1 MHVIASAMYIKC
13 CLELKPSVHPNVGW
27 YNTSRMCGATLRRT
41 LLLMLIVITLIEEG
55 KGSEVPTR
63 PPPPT
68 VSCGTTCGQDRMS
81 KNGQKIVGGVDA
93 GSGEIGWQVLL
104 LSLVGNGS
112 LCGGTLINDEWV
124 LSAAHCFYDS
134 NGVFQRLNIS
144 LTNWSPHSIEM
155 VTLWL
160 QGKIHLRISW
170 CDLHWEHT
178 ASEQLHNWSDYVR

>member
-1 MHVIASAMYIKC
+1 MFF
-13 CLELKPSVHPNVGW
+13 
-27 YNTSRMCGATLRRT
+27 TTLN
-41 LLLMLIVITLIEEG
+41 IQITLMEEM
-55 KGSEVPTR
+55 KGSVVPTQT
-63 PPPPT
+63 PPT
-68 VSCGTTCGQDRMS
+68 VSCGTTCGQDRMG

-155 VTLWL
+155 VTL
-160 QGKIHLRISW
+160 
-170 CDLHWEHT
+170 
-178 ASEQLHNWSDYVR
+178 

>member
-1 MHVIASAMYIKC
+1 MAVAITAM
-13 CLELKPSVHPNVGW
+13 LS
-27 YNTSRMCGATLRRT
+27 RT

-63 PPPPT
+63 PPPT

-134 NGVFQRLNIS
+134 NGVFQRLNLS
-144 LTNWSPHSIEM
+144 LRVLLIGALT
-155 VTLWL
+155 V
-160 QGKIHLRISW
+160 
-170 CDLHWEHT
+170 
-178 ASEQLHNWSDYVR
+178 

>member
-63 PPPPT
+63 PPPT
-68 VSCGTTCGQDRMS
+68 VSCGTTCGQDRMR

-93 GSGEIGWQVLL
+93 GVGEIGWQ
-104 LSLVGNGS
+104 G
-112 LCGGTLINDEWV
+112 
-124 LSAAHCFYDS
+124 
-134 NGVFQRLNIS
+134 RLK
-144 LTNWSPHSIEM
+144 TIEC
-155 VTLWL
+155 TLWVYIIIIKIL
-160 QGKIHLRISW
+160 LARSFLCQGLDVGVHSSTTSGFLVPPI
-170 CDLHWEHT
+170 
-178 ASEQLHNWSDYVR
+178 ASIRTEYFKG